1 MPFAE
6 MSVLMSGKIRKHYS
20 VYVIELD
27 SRVLGQTRFAGS
39 NPGHDPGKKCLYVGM
54 TGLSPEK
61 RFENHLAGYKSN
73 SYVRRFGVRLC
84 PMLYEEYNP
93 LSYEEAKDM
102 EVELARI
109 LRRRGHAVW
118 QK

>member
-1 MPFAE
+1 
-6 MSVLMSGKIRKHYS
+6 LTGKKHHN

-27 SRVLGQTRFAGS
+27 GDVWKESRFRSA
-39 NPGHDPGKKCLYVGM
+39 NPHCDGGCACYYVGM
-54 TGLSPEK
+54 TGLSPDT
-61 RFENHLAGYKSN
+61 RFENHKEGYKSN
-73 SYVRRFGVRLC
+73 RFVRKYGLQLC

-93 LSYEEAKDM
+93 LSYSDAEEM
-102 EVELARI
+102 EIELARI